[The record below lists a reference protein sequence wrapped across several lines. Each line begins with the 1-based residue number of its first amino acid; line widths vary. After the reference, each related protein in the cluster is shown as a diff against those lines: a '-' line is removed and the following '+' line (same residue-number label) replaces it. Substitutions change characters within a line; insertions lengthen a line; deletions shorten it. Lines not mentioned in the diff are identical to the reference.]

1 MLSAL
6 ERDARRRHV
15 EPARGRLL
23 RVDRLR
29 PGTDAG
35 DLLGRATE
43 QGVTF
48 VRGTDFFPPGR
59 GGETAARF
67 AFSFETPE
75 RIAEG
80 VATIAALL

>member
-1 MLSAL
+1 M
-6 ERDARRRHV
+6 
-15 EPARGRLL
+15 PAGVTWSRPEGGYF
-23 RVDRLR
+23 VWIDFG

-48 VRGTDFFPPGR
+48 VRGTDFFPPGS